1 MAGNDTG
8 AAWERRV
15 MCESA
20 LRENCLVRERI
31 PTPDRH
37 ACCLVTVLTTLSR
50 PSTYISKNIVINNKQ
65 YINECTLVQCILLL
79 IANHLNISVVL
90 KAIIK
95 VPERRIIKYT
105 VKSKLF
111 IHQRK

>member
-1 MAGNDTG
+1 
-8 AAWERRV
+8 
-15 MCESA
+15 
-20 LRENCLVRERI
+20 
-31 PTPDRH
+31 
-37 ACCLVTVLTTLSR
+37 
-50 PSTYISKNIVINNKQ
+50 
-65 YINECTLVQCILLL
+65 LVQCILLL